1 MSMPSANRT
10 SPAQPPKGSKYGDDL
25 HGNAYPFQPAPVKYL
40 NSDRHTVGGGATA
53 IPNLVPS
60 ENCEEGTGKHDEA

>member
-10 SPAQPPKGSKYGDDL
+10 PAPTPPTGTKYGKDL

-40 NSDRHTVGGGATA
+40 DSSISKLGSGVTA
-53 IPNLVPS
+53 IPNTVPG
-60 ENCEEGTGKHDEA
+60 ENCEEGTGKHDSP